1 MSLAGTGVYG
11 QLNNEDA
18 NIQYRFQDLEDVL
31 DNLGDIIN
39 HHVTY
44 QRPRL
49 EVLDEYYKGNNLTI
63 MNRKSRSNSSK
74 ADNRIPNPY
83 ASYISGFVQ
92 GYLTGI
98 PVKVGADD
106 EKLKEL
112 LVEVEE
118 DSEVNHLN
126 SELLLDLS
134 KYGRAYELV
143 FYREGYGDKSVIL
156 DVANTFVI
164 YDTSV
169 TAEEL
174 CGVHYRLISK
184 EGNLGVSGDI
194 KVEVTLYTEDDVI
207 VLKETSLK
215 EFEVEEDDDR
225 TKAHSYGEVP
235 IIEYREDRNR
245 QGDYEKVIPLIDAY
259 DSQVSDISNHMS
271 DMVESLLVISGA
283 VEGVDWEN
291 VLKRMED
298 KNVLTLGEGVSRD
311 GTSRPV
317 TAEYIFKQYDVAGTD
332 SVFNR
337 LKSDIHKHS
346 KVPDMSDEQFSNNAS
361 GISMRY
367 KLIGLEQ
374 LAGKKTRALERGF
387 NKRYR
392 LFVTSKEFTGEVT
405 GIEDTKLTYKWT
417 VNIPENIEDELKAF
431 VDAGG
436 ELSQESLLSTLSFI
450 ASPEAEKKRLLSE
463 KMGVTVEELN
473 KLTAE
478 ELRELITL
486 TRGSKLVNDEEAEEV
501 LV

>member
-1 MSLAGTGVYG
+1 MILTGKNVYE
-11 QLNNEDA
+11 QLSNEDA

-63 MNRKSRSNSSK
+63 LNRVGRSNKNK

-83 ASYISGFVQ
+83 ASYISEFVQ

-98 PVKVGADD
+98 PVKVSSDD
-106 EKLKEL
+106 EKFKKLLK
-112 LVEVEE
+112 EVEE
-118 DSEVNHLN
+118 GNEINHLN
-126 SELLLDLS
+126 SEILLDLS

-143 FYREGYGDKSVIL
+143 FYKEGYGDRTVLL
-156 DVANTFVI
+156 DVENTFVI

-169 TAEEL
+169 TSEEL
-174 CGVHYRLISK
+174 CGVYYRLTGDVGK
-184 EGNLGVSGDI
+184 LGDLRER
-194 KVEVTLYTEDDVI
+194 KVEVTLYTKDEVK
-207 VLKETSLK
+207 VLKTTKLK
-215 EFEVEEDDDR
+215 DFEVNIDKDR
-225 TKAHSYGEVP
+225 SKKHGNGEVP
-235 IIEYREDRNR
+235 IIEYRADRNR

-271 DMVESLLVISGA
+271 DMVEALLVISGA
-283 VEGVDWEN
+283 VEGVDWDTALE
-291 VLKRMED
+291 RMED

-311 GTSRPV
+311 GSSRPV

-337 LKSDIHKHS
+337 LKSDIHKFS

-392 LFVTSKEFTGEVT
+392 LISESKEFTGELT
-405 GIEDTKLTYKWT
+405 GIENTKLNYTWT

-431 VDAGG
+431 IEAGG
-436 ELSQESLLSTLSFI
+436 VLSQESLLSTLSFI
-450 ASPEAEKKRLLSE
+450 SSSEDEKKRILSE
-463 KMGVTVEELN
+463 RLGVTVEELN
-473 KLTAE
+473 KLSVQ
-478 ELRELITL
+478 ELRALISS
-486 TRGSKLVNDEEAEEV
+486 TREDSMVNEQEEEV
-501 LV
+501 

>member
-1 MSLAGTGVYG
+1 MRITGKVVYAE
-11 QLNNEDA
+11 LNNKDA
-18 NIQYRFQDLEDVL
+18 NLQYRYKDMEDVL
-31 DNLGDIIN
+31 ENLGDIIN

-49 EVLDEYYKGNNLTI
+49 EILDEYYKGNNLTI
-63 MNRKSRSNSSK
+63 LNREGRSNANK

-83 ASYISGFVQ
+83 ASYISEFVQ

-98 PVKVGADD
+98 PVKVSSDD

-112 LVEVEE
+112 LKEVEE
-118 DSEVNHLN
+118 ENEINHLN
-126 SELLLDLS
+126 SEILLDLS
-134 KYGRAYELV
+134 KYGRAYELI
-143 FYREGYGDKSVIL
+143 FYKEGYGDKSVIL
-156 DVANTFVI
+156 DVENTFII

-169 TAEEL
+169 TEEEL
-174 CGVHYRLISK
+174 CGVHYRLTTDEEDK
-184 EGNLGVSGDI
+184 QNVL
-194 KVEVTLYTEDDVI
+194 VTLYTEEEVY
-207 VLKETSLK
+207 VLNETPLD
-215 EFEVEEDDDR
+215 EFEVVIADENI
-225 TKAHSYGEVP
+225 KPHSVQEVP

-271 DMVESLLVISGA
+271 DMVEALLVISGA
-283 VEGVDWEN
+283 VEGVDWDTALN
-291 VLKRMED
+291 RMED

-337 LKSDIHKHS
+337 LKSDIHKFS

-392 LFVTSKEFTGEVT
+392 LITASKEFTGELT
-405 GIEDTKLTYKWT
+405 GIENTKLTYKWT

-431 VDAGG
+431 IEAGG
-436 ELSQESLLSTLSFI
+436 VLSQESLLSTLSFI
-450 ASPEAEKKRLLSE
+450 NSAEDEKKRILSE
-463 KMGVTVEELN
+463 KLGVTVEELN
-473 KLTAE
+473 KLSVQ
-478 ELRELITL
+478 ELRALISS
-486 TRGSKLVNDEEAEEV
+486 TREDYTVNEPVEE
-501 LV
+501 